1 MSAPSTVRPVDL
13 ARVGAGVLALARPGW
28 LVRATGSSD
37 GAWTRR
43 VTRALGARYLLQAG
57 AGLALH
63 RPWVAEVDGAVDL
76 VHAASMLPVAV
87 ALPAQR
93 RLALTSAAVAVAC
106 AAADLRGRRD
116 GGAA

>member
-1 MSAPSTVRPVDL
+1 VDV
-13 ARVGAGVLALARPGW
+13 ARLVVGGTALLVPGR
-28 LVRATGSSD
+28 LLRATGSTD
-37 GAWTRR
+37 GPGVRR
-43 VTRALGARYLLQAG
+43 VTRVLGARYLLQAG

-63 RPWVAEVDGAVDL
+63 RPWVAELDGAVDL

-93 RLALTSAAVAVAC
+93 RLALTSAVVAVAC